1 MRKVSVSLLAVF
13 LLGSIFIRVDRL
25 RAQQQAGEGPL
36 IKVDV
41 NVVNVLCTV
50 RNKANGLV
58 GNLEKND
65 FTIFEDGKPQTITNF
80 SRDTDQPLTMALLV
94 DVSSSQERLI
104 DVERRAAHDF
114 FTKVL
119 RQKDEAFLISFGAEA
134 ELLQDS
140 TNSPKLLLDGLNQ
153 LRLSVPVGG
162 IHPGPVTQNQAG
174 TILYD
179 AVYLAANEKLKGEVG
194 RKAIIV
200 ITDGVDTGSKI
211 SRDQSIE
218 ASQRADSI
226 IYSIFYQDVA
236 AYGPFGGGGAGLGE
250 LQRMSSDTGG
260 RVFRV
265 DRKYSLDDVFR
276 DLQEELR
283 SQYSISYTP
292 TNSKRDGTFRKIDLR
307 TSNKDNKVQTRKG
320 YYATASER

>member
-1 MRKVSVSLLAVF
+1 
-13 LLGSIFIRVDRL
+13 
-25 RAQQQAGEGPL
+25 
-36 IKVDV
+36 
-41 NVVNVLCTV
+41 
-50 RNKANGLV
+50 
-58 GNLEKND
+58 
-65 FTIFEDGKPQTITNF
+65 
-80 SRDTDQPLTMALLV
+80 
-94 DVSSSQERLI
+94 
-104 DVERRAAHDF
+104 VERRAAHDF
-114 FTKVL
+114 FTHVL
-119 RQKDEAFLISFGAEA
+119 RKKDEAFLISFGAEA

-140 TNSPKLLLDGLNQ
+140 TNSPDLLLDGLNH
-153 LRLSVPVGG
+153 LRLSVPSVGL
-162 IHPGPVTQNQAG
+162 HPGPVPTAQSNAG

-265 DRKYSLDDVFR
+265 DRKYSLEDVFR

-292 TNSKRDGTFRKIDLR
+292 QNPKKDGTFRKIDLR
-307 TSNKDNKVQTRKG
+307 TSNKDYKVQTRKG
-320 YYATASER
+320 YYATEPDK